1 MAAERY
7 LAQVQLL
14 LRVIPEIARENMFAL
29 KGGTAINLF
38 LRDLPRLSVDIDLV
52 YLPVANRESSLQAV
66 REGLGRIADQIER
79 RLDLKVMRHL
89 LQDGKRLVVSS
100 SDSSIK
106 IEVSPVLRGTVFD
119 PVVRSVSPGVEK
131 RFGFAEM
138 QVVSLPDLYAGK
150 LAAALDRQH
159 PRDLFDVHFLFANG
173 GISDDLFRAFL
184 VYLVSHS
191 RPAFELLSP
200 HRLDPSALYGEEFI
214 GMTIEDV
221 PLEVL
226 LAAREQLIAEVQER
240 AREKGARRFLTSFH
254 QLEPDW
260 SAIGFGDDVGQLPA
274 IKWKCL
280 NLERLRDSNRGKFDE
295 QIAELSRFLETG
307 PQVGSDGPNA
317 PDQAA
322 RANASGSRSK

>member
-14 LRVIPEIARENMFAL
+14 LRAIPEIAREDMFAL

-52 YLPVANRESSLQAV
+52 YLPVSDRASSLETV
-66 REGLGRIADQIER
+66 REGLGRIANQIEK
-79 RLDLKVMRHL
+79 RLNLKVARHL

-100 SDSSIK
+100 GDSSIK

-119 PVVRSVSPGVEK
+119 AEVRSVCPSVEE

-173 GISDDLFRAFL
+173 GISEDLFRAFL
-184 VYLVSHS
+184 VYLVSHN
-191 RPAFELLSP
+191 RPALELLSP
-200 HRLDPSALYGEEFI
+200 HHLDLTALYSEEFI
-214 GMTIEDV
+214 GMTVEEV
-221 PLEVL
+221 PLDVL
-226 LAAREQLIAEVQER
+226 LAARERLIAEIQER
-240 AREKGARRFLTSFH
+240 VRVEGARRFLTSFH
-254 QLEPDW
+254 KLEPDW
-260 SAIGFGDDVGQLPA
+260 SAIGFGDDVGELPA
-274 IKWKCL
+274 VKWKSL
-280 NLERLRDSNRGKFDE
+280 NIERLRTSNRSKFDE
-295 QIAELSRFLETG
+295 QIDELSSFLDNG
-307 PQVGSDGPNA
+307 R
-317 PDQAA
+317 
-322 RANASGSRSK
+322 RA

>member
-14 LRVIPEIARENMFAL
+14 LRAIPEIAREEIFAL

-38 LRDLPRLSVDIDLV
+38 IRDMPRLSVDIDLV
-52 YLPVANRESSLQAV
+52 YLPLADRESSLQAV
-66 REGLGRIADQIER
+66 RGGLDRIANQIEK
-79 RLDLKVMRHL
+79 RLNLKVARHL

-100 SDSSIK
+100 GDSSIK

-119 PVVRSVSPGVEK
+119 PEMRSVSPSVEE

-159 PRDLFDVHFLFANG
+159 PRDLFDIHFLFTDG
-173 GISDDLFRAFL
+173 GIGDDLFRAFL
-184 VYLVSHS
+184 VYLVSHN

-200 HRLDPSALYGEEFI
+200 HRLDLSGVYGDEFI
-214 GMTIEDV
+214 GMTVEEV

-226 LAAREQLIAEVQER
+226 LVAREQLIAQIQER
-240 AREKGARRFLTSFH
+240 AREEGARRFLTSFH
-254 QLEPDW
+254 ELAPDW
-260 SAIGFGDDVGQLPA
+260 GAIGFDDELGKLPA
-274 IKWKCL
+274 VEWKRL
-280 NLERLRDSNRGKFDE
+280 NLERLRDSNRSKFE
-295 QIAELSRFLETG
+295 NQIDQLRRFLEPG
-307 PQVGSDGPNA
+307 GS
-317 PDQAA
+317 
-322 RANASGSRSK
+322 S

>member
-7 LAQVQLL
+7 LAQVRLL
-14 LRVIPEIARENMFAL
+14 LRVIPEIARETIFAL

-52 YLPVANRESSLQAV
+52 YLPVANRESSLRAV
-66 REGLGRIADQIER
+66 REGLDRIADRIER
-79 RLDLKVMRHL
+79 RLDLKVARHL

-100 SDSSIK
+100 DASSIK

-119 PVVRSVSPGVEK
+119 PEVRSVSAPVEE

-159 PRDLFDVHFLFANG
+159 PRDLFDVHFLFADG
-173 GISDDLFRAFL
+173 GVSDDLFRAFL

-191 RPAFELLSP
+191 RPAFELLTP
-200 HRLDPSALYGEEFI
+200 HRLDLSGLYGDEFI
-214 GMTIEDV
+214 GMTVEDV

-226 LAAREQLIAEVQER
+226 LAAREQLIGEIQAR
-240 AREKGARRFLTSFH
+240 ARRDGARRFLTSFH
-254 QLEPDW
+254 ELEPDW
-260 SAIGFGDDVGQLPA
+260 SSIGFGDEVGQLPA
-274 IKWKCL
+274 VQWKRL
-280 NLERLRDSNRGKFDE
+280 NLNRLRESNPGKFEE
-295 QIAELSRFLETG
+295 QNAKLRQFLGTG
-307 PQVGSDGPNA
+307 P
-317 PDQAA
+317 
-322 RANASGSRSK
+322 

>member
-1 MAAERY
+1 MAADRY
-7 LAQVQLL
+7 VGQVRLL
-14 LRVIPEIARENMFAL
+14 LSAIPEIAREDIFAL

-52 YLPVANRESSLQAV
+52 YLPVADRETSLQAV
-66 REGLGRIADQIER
+66 REGLGRIADQLER
-79 RLDLKVMRHL
+79 RLNLKVARHL

-100 SDSSIK
+100 GESSIK

-119 PVVRSVSPGVEK
+119 PGVRSVSPSVEE

-138 QVVSLPDLYAGK
+138 QLVSLPDLYAGK

-159 PRDLFDVHFLFANG
+159 PRDLFDVHFLFANE

-200 HRLDPSALYGEEFI
+200 HRLDLSALYGDEFI
-214 GMTIEDV
+214 GMTVEEV
-221 PLEVL
+221 PLDVL
-226 LAAREQLIAEVQER
+226 LAAREQLIAEIQER
-240 AREKGARRFLTSFH
+240 AREEGARRFLTTFH

-260 SAIGFGDDVGQLPA
+260 GAIGFGDDVGELPA
-274 IKWKCL
+274 VRWKRL
-280 NLERLRDSNRGKFDE
+280 NLERLRDGNRTKFDE
-295 QIAELSRFLETG
+295 QVDQLRRFLET
-307 PQVGSDGPNA
+307 STSA
-317 PDQAA
+317 
-322 RANASGSRSK
+322 

>member
-14 LRVIPEIARENMFAL
+14 LRAIPEIAREDMFAL

-52 YLPVANRESSLQAV
+52 YLPVADRESSLNAV
-66 REGLGRIADQIER
+66 REGLGRIGDQIEK
-79 RLDLKVMRHL
+79 RLNLKVARHL

-100 SDSSIK
+100 ADSSIK
-106 IEVSPVLRGTVFD
+106 IEVSPVLRGTVFE
-119 PVVRSVSPGVEK
+119 PEVRSVSPAVEK

-138 QVVSLPDLYAGK
+138 QLVSLPDLYAGK

-159 PRDLFDVHFLFANG
+159 PRDLFDVHFLLADG

-184 VYLVSHS
+184 VYLVSHN

-200 HRLDPSALYGEEFI
+200 HRLDLDGLYGDEFI
-214 GMTIEDV
+214 GMTVEEV

-226 LAAREQLIAEVQER
+226 LAAREQLISEIQDR
-240 AREKGARRFLTSFH
+240 AREEGARRFLTSFH
-254 QLEPDW
+254 ELEPDW
-260 SAIGFGDDVGQLPA
+260 SAIGFGDEVGELPA
-274 IKWKCL
+274 VRWKAL

-295 QIAELSRFLETG
+295 QIDELRRFLGTG
-307 PQVGSDGPNA
+307 
-317 PDQAA
+317 
-322 RANASGSRSK
+322 RSA